1 MKCKKGDE
9 LHPLAAILLSCPLVW
24 VFLNP
29 EGTFELSSTHQE
41 KLRDTVRDTLNRW
54 YGILPNKTAWTT
66 TLADFE
72 KWIFRLIKIG
82 IQNFL
87 ANIFIF

>member
-1 MKCKKGDE
+1 M
-9 LHPLAAILLSCPLVW
+9 AM
-24 VFLNP
+24 N
-29 EGTFELSSTHQE
+29 Q
-41 KLRDTVRDTLNRW
+41 
-54 YGILPNKTAWTT
+54 Y
-66 TLADFE
+66 ADFE